1 MGDNTTTSIRRSAR
15 APRETPEQR
24 ERKRKIQ
31 LASGVI
37 LIIVLVLLGF
47 YIQGINSK
55 GAFIWVIG
63 LSFGYVLQRSRFC
76 FTAAMR
82 DPVLT
87 GSTALTKALIIA
99 MTLASIAYMA
109 LQMSSVGLL
118 PEELSAENLDDLSII
133 PGNIRDVGVHTV
145 LGGFIFGIGAVV
157 AGGCAS
163 GTLMRMGEGFVQQ
176 WIAIVFFIIGSVLG
190 AALIPPMK
198 ASGILYQ
205 EGAVYLPQALGGW
218 LQAIVVQFGLLFIFY
233 VLADWY
239 GKKKAGEI

>member
-1 MGDNTTTSIRRSAR
+1 MSENATSSIRRSAR

-24 ERKRKIQ
+24 AKKRRIQ
-31 LASGVI
+31 LSLGAALIVGV
-37 LIIVLVLLGF
+37 VLLGF
-47 YIQGINSK
+47 YIQSQNPR
-55 GAFIWVIG
+55 GAVIWAVG

-87 GSTALTKALIIA
+87 GSTALTKALIMA
-99 MTLASIAYMA
+99 MALASIAYLA
-109 LQMSSVGLL
+109 IQMKSIGLL
-118 PEELSAENLDDLSII
+118 PADLNAENLDDLSTI
-133 PGNIRDVGVHTV
+133 PGNIRDVGVHTA

-163 GTLMRMGEGFVQQ
+163 GTFMRMGEGFVQQ
-176 WIAIVFFIIGSVLG
+176 WIAVVFFIIGSVAGMAML
-190 AALIPPMK
+190 PPMK

-205 EGAVYLPQALGGW
+205 EGAIYLPQLFGGW
-218 LQAIVVQFGLLFIFY
+218 LPAIAVQFGMLFILY

>member
-1 MGDNTTTSIRRSAR
+1 MSEIKTTSIRRSGR

-31 LASGVI
+31 ITSGIV
-37 LIIVLVLLGF
+37 LIIALVLIGF
-47 YIQGINSK
+47 HIQGVNPK
-55 GAFIWVIG
+55 GAYIWVIG

-118 PEELSAENLDDLSII
+118 PEDLSIENLDDLSIL
-133 PGNIRDVGVHTV
+133 PGNIRDVGVHTA

-176 WIAIVFFIIGSVLG
+176 WIAIVFFIIGSMLG
-190 AALIPPMK
+190 MPMLLAMK
-198 ASGILYQ
+198 DSGFLYQ

-218 LQAIVVQFGLLFIFY
+218 VQAIVVQFGLLFIFY